1 MDRITFSALVRV
13 WEYYFQIYIIII
25 FVFIYRNIINIKFL
39 NVRACY
45 CNPIKIWEDIK
56 GSYVFE
62 KKRGAQS
69 DQCNLNKKNVCCT
82 ICNICSFENSTR
94 TGNDVYRDMSE
105 DWYRIAPISFTS
117 RSRRISEE
125 LRKFYFEGR
134 PIDPARKDC
143 LARVNK
149 WIN

>member
-39 NVRACY
+39 NVKARY

-69 DQCNLNKKNVCCT
+69 DQCNLNKKSLLFVVQFVIFVRLKIVQGRGTTCIVIWARIGIELHRLVSHHDRDASARNC
-82 ICNICSFENSTR
+82 ENFISRGGQSIPLER
-94 TGNDVYRDMSE
+94 TV
-105 DWYRIAPISFTS
+105 S
-117 RSRRISEE
+117 R
-125 LRKFYFEGR
+125 
-134 PIDPARKDC
+134 
-143 LARVNK
+143 V
-149 WIN
+149 